1 MGLIAI
7 RGFREADWPRL
18 QAIHDAAR
26 MDELRLAGLEGAF
39 LPLSVAAQRE
49 GLFEY
54 TLRVAELDG
63 TAAGFAA
70 FTPDELA
77 WLYVDPALARRGV
90 GRALVEDALERMER
104 PVSIEVLEGNGPA
117 LALYLGCG
125 FPGGGDRLRADAG
138 QRGVLRHLPCPTA
151 GLNRLRET
159 VGKGGRI

>member
-7 RGFREADWPRL
+7 RGFREAAGLRL

-125 FPGGGDRLRADAG
+125 FREAGTASGQMPGNEAFSVTCH
-138 QRGVLRHLPCPTA
+138 VLRLD
-151 GLNRLRET
+151 
-159 VGKGGRI
+159 